1 MNIFESA
8 SKRKLRFQTSKGSI
22 SSEELWDLSLT
33 SLDTLAKA
41 VNRSIKDSQE
51 ESFLTPKSQ
60 GDSEQELRLEIL
72 KHIIVSKQAA
82 AEASRLRTER
92 LAKLETLKGV
102 LASKQMDVL
111 AQKSLEDL
119 QKEVAELEAA
129 V

>member
-1 MNIFESA
+1 MNIFEAA
-8 SKRKLRFQTSKGSI
+8 SKRKLRFQMAKGPI
-22 SSEELWDLSLT
+22 SVEELWDLSLT
-33 SLDTLAKA
+33 SLDNLAKT

-72 KHIIVSKQAA
+72 KHIIQSKQAA
-82 AEASRLRTER
+82 AEASRLRTEKMAR
-92 LAKLETLKGV
+92 LETLKGV
-102 LASKQMDVL
+102 LASKQMDAL

-119 QKEVAELEAA
+119 QKEVAELEAT